1 MYLKF
6 KTSPESNGWRLY
18 EADDIQW
25 HYFTVEEFEA
35 MIRDS
40 EQLEE
45 VNYEDFTGEDK
56 PDCEVVMVTFSGKD
70 GSLNEIYTI
79 NEAFVLNS
87 NGKTLER
94 IN

>member
-25 HYFTVEEFEA
+25 HYFTAEELAANLKEA
-35 MIRDS
+35 EI
-40 EQLEE
+40 LAE
-45 VNYEDFTGEDK
+45 VNYEDFTGDET
-56 PDCEVVMVTFSGKD
+56 PEGVVVMVTFNSRDGKP
-70 GSLNEIYTI
+70 NEIYTV
-79 NEAFVLNS
+79 NEAFILND